1 MMKFSFR
8 FCPKC
13 GAPLEERT
21 IGDQI
26 EPVCSS
32 TACGY
37 IFWQNSKPCTC
48 IVLEND
54 RGEILLCVRAFD
66 PDKGKLDL
74 PGGFLE
80 WAEHPHDAIHREI
93 REELGVEVEIEA
105 CLGFVIDRYDHEEVA
120 TLNIPF
126 VGRIARGTPQPAD
139 DVEAVHWL
147 ALDRIDRKRLAF
159 RNNEV
164 ILFDLY
170 RTYREAKSSN

>member
-1 MMKFSFR
+1 MKFGFQ

-26 EPVCSS
+26 EPVC
-32 TACGY
+32 TRAACGY

-48 IVLEND
+48 AVIEND
-54 RGEILLCVRAFD
+54 CGEVLLCKRKHE
-66 PDKGKLDL
+66 PDAGKLDL

-80 WAEHPHDAIHREI
+80 FGEHPHDAIHREI
-93 REELGVEVEIEA
+93 QEELGVKIDIESA
-105 CLGFVIDRYDHEEVA
+105 LGFVMDWYDGKDVA

-126 VGRIARGTPQPAD
+126 VAHIVEGTPTPND
-139 DVEAVHWL
+139 DVAAIQW
-147 ALDRIDRKRLAF
+147 KRLEDINRADLAF
-159 RNNEV
+159 RNNET

-170 RTYREAKSSN
+170 ARYRT